1 MHTYNNFLILT
12 FRWYNKTPYLITYNE
27 SSNLIKHLKLENFS
41 FSWTISKQRKC
52 PGYFDLISGKHFPCL
67 RQIDLSNTKKER
79 CKECE
84 IKIGFKEGFVYRSEM
99 TNDTAKK
106 YFQLEHFLYLA
117 YFSPHIIK
125 VGTAN
130 MLRKYDRL
138 YEQGAFAYCFFASLK
153 GLDILEVESFISRN
167 TNIPERISNNIKLQI
182 IKGLNINNLPIHTL
196 KEKELQIETVLKN
209 TNFRKYLLKNPEFGE
224 VYIPSIFKSKEIQ
237 NFIYLESLEEIKE
250 ISGII
255 LGVKGNFITF
265 GNGNNIYI
273 INGKELVGR
282 TIEEYNNP
290 KEIFINNR
298 QLNLNLLI

>member
-1 MHTYNNFLILT
+1 M
-12 FRWYNKTPYLITYNE
+12 
-27 SSNLIKHLKLENFS
+27 
-41 FSWTISKQRKC
+41 
-52 PGYFDLISGKHFPCL
+52 
-67 RQIDLSNTKKER
+67 
-79 CKECE
+79 
-84 IKIGFKEGFVYRSEM
+84 GFKKGFVYRSNNLNE
-99 TNDTAKK
+99 TAKK
-106 YFQLEHFLYLA
+106 YFQMEHFLYLA
-117 YFSPHIIK
+117 YFSPDFIK

-130 MLRKYDRL
+130 LLRKYDRL
-138 YEQGAFAYCFFASLK
+138 YEQGASAYCFFASLK